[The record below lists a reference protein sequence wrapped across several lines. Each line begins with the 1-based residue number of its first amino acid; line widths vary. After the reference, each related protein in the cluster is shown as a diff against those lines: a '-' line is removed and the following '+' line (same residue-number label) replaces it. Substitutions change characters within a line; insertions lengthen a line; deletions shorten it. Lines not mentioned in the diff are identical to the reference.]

1 MTQPNLLGLCGSLR
15 AGSMN
20 RKLMH
25 EAARAFGDATFA
37 EANLNLPLYNGDDE
51 DASGIPAAVQTLF
64 DQIAAADA
72 VVIASPE
79 YNKGPSGVLKNALDW
94 VSRIK
99 GNPWKGKPVAI
110 MSAADGRAGGERAQ
124 VILRAFLTPFRANVL
139 PGPEIAVAGATQEF
153 DADGRLTGALY
164 QKNLGILMSD
174 LRAQCADRD
183 QG

>member
-15 AGSMN
+15 QGSFN

-25 EAARAFGDATFA
+25 EAANAFGDASFT
-37 EANLNLPLYNGDDE
+37 ESDLNLPLYNGDDE
-51 DASGIPAAVQTLF
+51 DRDGIPAAVQTLF

-72 VVIASPE
+72 VIIASPE
-79 YNKGPSGVLKNALDW
+79 YNKGPSGVVKNALDW

-124 VILRAFLTPFRANVL
+124 VILRSFLTPFRPRLL
-139 PGPEIAVAGATQEF
+139 PGPEIAVAGAAREF
-153 DADGRLTGALY
+153 DENGKLTGDLY
-164 QKNLGILMSD
+164 RKNLGILMRD
-174 LRAQCADRD
+174 LRAELVDWEH
-183 QG
+183 G